1 MDVKSAFLNGFIK
14 ELYVEQPPGFVDP
27 THPDFTFK
35 LEKVSCG
42 LKKAPKDWYERLSC
56 FLIENGFMKEKVD
69 TTLFTKHVDNDI
81 LIVQIYIGIMF
92 RSTNENEIF
101 IRSLNHA

>member
-1 MDVKSAFLNGFIK
+1 
-14 ELYVEQPPGFVDP
+14 
-27 THPDFTFK
+27 
-35 LEKVSCG
+35 
-42 LKKAPKDWYERLSC
+42 
-56 FLIENGFMKEKVD
+56 MKEKVD